1 MPYYDSIAKG
11 YGELY
16 KEEQANKVSIIKKN
30 ISINKDTK
38 ILDVGCGTGVS
49 SDFEC
54 FVVGIDPSLEL
65 LMLNKNPM
73 RVLGVAESLP
83 FKNESFDY
91 VISVTSIHNFDGI
104 EKSIS
109 EIKRVGRHK
118 FVFTILKKSAKLES
132 IKEAIEKNFK
142 VDKELDEEKDIIL
155 LCRKTAKHNIYI

>member
-11 YGELY
+11 YEELY
-16 KEEQANKVSIIKKN
+16 KEEQSNKVSIIKGS
-30 ISINKDTK
+30 ISISKGTK
-38 ILDVGCGTGVS
+38 ILDVGCGTGIS

-54 FVVGIDPSLEL
+54 FVVGIDPSLKL

-73 RVLGVAESLP
+73 RVLGLAESLP
-83 FKNESFDY
+83 FKDKSFDY

-109 EIKRVGRHK
+109 EMKRVGRHK

-132 IKEAIEKNFK
+132 IKKSIEKSFK
-142 VDKELDEEKDIIL
+142 IDKELDEKKDIIM
-155 LCRKTAKHNIYI
+155 LCRKT